1 MGQAKNGAATT
12 AVQRSGSDDSEDDSG
27 PIEII
32 KEGSNDVE
40 GGLGALALQ
49 GGDKPLEEEVFN
61 EEPEGKEDRPVFDMF
76 SAANLSGAAG
86 AGPGGEMAGKGRG
99 QGMSYLGDDGG
110 GDQVC
115 VCDWVC

>member
-1 MGQAKNGAATT
+1 MQKA
-12 AVQRSGSDDSEDDSG
+12 GSDDSEDDSG

-40 GGLGALALQ
+40 GGLGALPLQ
-49 GGDKPLEEEVFN
+49 GGDKLSEEDGFN
-61 EEPEGKEDRPVFDMF
+61 EQPQGKEDRPVFDMF

-86 AGPGGEMAGKGRG
+86 AGPGGKMAGKGRG

-115 VCDWVC
+115 DLDLLELKVAL